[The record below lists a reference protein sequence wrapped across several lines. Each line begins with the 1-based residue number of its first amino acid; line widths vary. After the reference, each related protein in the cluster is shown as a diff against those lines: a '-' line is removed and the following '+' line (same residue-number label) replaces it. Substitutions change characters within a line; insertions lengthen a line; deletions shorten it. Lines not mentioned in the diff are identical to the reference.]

1 MCGICGIAFRHD
13 QVDENRLIRQ
23 RDRLSHRGPDD
34 AGLWISPDRR
44 VGLAQ
49 RRLSIIDLSP
59 AGHQP
64 MLSANRRFV
73 IVFNGELYNY
83 PQIKNDLQNQG
94 FIFVSNSDTEVL
106 LAAYMTWGQ
115 SCLTKLNGM
124 FAFAIYDQG
133 IANEP
138 PSLFF
143 ARDRAGEKPFY
154 FSHSANS
161 FCFASEVKSI
171 EKSGQLNLQAL
182 NHYLSLGYVPSNRCL
197 FEGVHKLPPAHCGH
211 LDLNTGVLDISRYW
225 ALPTYQSHQNSD
237 GVELANTAG
246 ALIEDSVRLRL
257 IADVPVGVL
266 LSGGVDSSLVVA
278 AASRVSSAPVETF
291 TIALPGSS
299 LDEAHHAQKVASYFG
314 TRHHVLPLVKPS
326 LNWLDDLAPFIDEPI
341 ADSSILPAWLV
352 FGLARKQVTVAL
364 GGDGGDEL
372 FGGYSH
378 YQQGLSDKQRW
389 GWLPQ
394 PVLNTVA
401 GAAALLPA
409 GLYGRNRMASMR
421 GGGREPN
428 IWGGAYFDVR
438 LRHQILRAHAVA
450 ELGDDMEAPEQFLRG
465 LFFQGSNLLDGMMR
479 ADFGSALPDDFLV
492 KVDRAS
498 MAHSLE
504 VRAPMLDHRLIEFAF
519 SQVSTH
525 WKIHGKETRRLQ
537 RLLAQQWLPPDL
549 DINRKQ
555 GFSIPINEWLSNDG
569 EHRLMERMLG
579 LPEVINLDEVRRIVR
594 GHIAGR
600 ANGGRIFA
608 LIMLAIAMRNL
619 HE

>member
-1 MCGICGIAFRHD
+1 MCGIYGLALRYA

-34 AGLWISPDRR
+34 AGIWISPDRR

-49 RRLSIIDLSP
+49 RRLSIIDLSS

-64 MLSANRRFV
+64 MHSADGRFV
-73 IVFNGELYNY
+73 IVFNGEIYNY
-83 PQIKNDLQNQG
+83 QQIRTELQNLG
-94 FIFVSNSDTEVL
+94 VGFVSDSDTEVL
-106 LAAYMTWGQ
+106 LAAFITWGQ
-115 SCLTKLNGM
+115 SCLAKLNGM
-124 FAFAIYDQG
+124 FAIAIYDQG
-133 IANEP
+133 IASVP

-154 FSHSANS
+154 YASTASSFS
-161 FCFASEVKSI
+161 FASEVKSI

-182 NHYLSLGYVPSNRCL
+182 NHYLSLGYVPGNMCL
-197 FEGVHKLPPAHCGH
+197 FDGIYKLPPAHCGH
-211 LDLNTGVLDISRYW
+211 LNLNTGVLDITRYW
-225 ALPTYQSHQNSD
+225 ALPSNQSMLNAD
-237 GVELANTAG
+237 GAELANKAG
-246 ALIEDSVRLRL
+246 ELIEDSVRLRL
-257 IADVPVGVL
+257 VADVPVGVL

-314 TRHHVLPLVKPS
+314 TRHHVLPLVQPS
-326 LNWLDDLAPFIDEPI
+326 INWLDDLAPFIDEPI

-409 GLYGRNRMASMR
+409 GLYGRNRFASMR
-421 GGGREPN
+421 GGGLEPN
-428 IWGGAYFDVR
+428 IWGGAYFDMR
-438 LRHQILRAHAVA
+438 LRHRILKANAVA

-504 VRAPMLDHRLIEFAF
+504 VRAPLLDHRLIEFAF
-519 SQVSTH
+519 AQVPSH

-537 RLLAQQWLPPDL
+537 RLLAKEWLPPDL

-555 GFSIPINEWLSNDG
+555 GFSIPINEWLRNDG
-569 EHRLMERMLG
+569 EQRLMERMSG
-579 LPEVINLDEVRRIVR
+579 LPDVINLDEVRRIVR

-600 ANGGRIFA
+600 ANGGRIFS
-608 LIMLAIAMRNL
+608 LIILAIAMRNL
-619 HE
+619 YL